1 LGILFNPRRFFSEIG
16 KTIQLAPMLVAIRW
30 IGTASFI
37 TLPLWLFQMQP
48 FTAPWLPIPA
58 EGYYFYQLIFL
69 LPYGVVLT
77 LILSGVSLLLLRGPG
92 RLGTRFRAVFAIVS
106 YGLFLPWIP
115 CLAWD
120 IFLIFSKHWS
130 LVWAAPFHAA
140 AVVAEGF
147 LYAYGFR
154 MVFGASRTRAGLIAA
169 TDCII
174 FIGLSALLVR

>member
-1 LGILFNPRRFFSEIG
+1 MGILFNPRRFFSEIG

-30 IGTASFI
+30 IGTTSFI
-37 TLPLWLFQMQP
+37 TLPLWLLRIQP
-48 FTAPWLPIPA
+48 FNKPWLPIPA
-58 EGYYFYQLIFL
+58 ENYYFYQLIFL
-69 LPYGVVLT
+69 LPYGIVLT
-77 LILSGVSLLLLRGPG
+77 LLLSGISLSILRGGG
-92 RLGTRFRAVFAIVS
+92 RLGTRFRAVFAIIS

-120 IFLIFSKHWS
+120 LFLIFSGHWS

-154 MVFGASRTRAGLIAA
+154 KVFGASWARAGLIAA
-169 TDCII
+169 ANCVI
-174 FIGLSALLVR
+174 FIGLSAAIVR

>member
-1 LGILFNPRRFFSEIG
+1 LNVLFNPRRFFSEIG
-16 KTIQLAPMLVAIRW
+16 KTIQLAPLLVAIRW
-30 IGTASFI
+30 IGTTSFI

-48 FTAPWLPIPA
+48 FSEPCLPIPA
-58 EGYYFYQLIFL
+58 EGYYFWQLIFL
-69 LPYGVVLT
+69 LPYGIVLT
-77 LILSGVSLLLLRGPG
+77 LLLSGVSLSILRGAG
-92 RLGTRFRAVFAIVS
+92 RLGTRFRAVLAIIS

-120 IFLIFSKHWS
+120 LFLIFSKHWS

-154 MVFGASRTRAGLIAA
+154 KVFGASWTRAGLIAA
-169 TDCII
+169 ANCII
-174 FIGLSALLVR
+174 FIGLSAVIVR